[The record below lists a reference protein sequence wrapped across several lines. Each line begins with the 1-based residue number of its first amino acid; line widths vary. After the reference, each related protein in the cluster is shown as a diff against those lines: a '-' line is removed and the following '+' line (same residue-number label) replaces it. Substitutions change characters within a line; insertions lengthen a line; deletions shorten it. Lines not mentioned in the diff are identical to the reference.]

1 MGVDKQPTW
10 LAAAEVRIMGM
21 VSMSD
26 TLAVGPRWDA
36 MRERSNMPISLSTGL
51 PAVCRGGHY
60 RYDAGWICRTN
71 AALMGSGSITDTAI

>member
-1 MGVDKQPTW
+1 MDQQLTW

-36 MRERSNMPISLSTGL
+36 MRERRSIPISLSTGF
-51 PAVCRGGHY
+51 PEVCTCVKGRP
-60 RYDAGWICRTN
+60 
-71 AALMGSGSITDTAI
+71 LL